1 MQATTTSAFAPSAH
15 MIQRPGL
22 GYRGILSTDDLRKCV
37 PGAFAE
43 NKAPGRSERYAYVPT
58 IDIIDGLR
66 NAGFMPVKAQ
76 QANARDEAKKDFGK
90 HLIRFR
96 REDQLGATEAREII
110 LKNSHDGTSAYEM
123 DAGIFRLVCSNGLVV
138 GNSDTQFKVRHS
150 GQAVS
155 DVIDVAS
162 RIIDNF
168 DAVQSDIELMKST
181 QLDKTLQLT
190 LAKAAI
196 AARFG
201 IEDEAPVNEEQIL
214 RVRRAGDIGDDAWR
228 VMNRAQE
235 AVIKGGLFGVTTNAV
250 GRTVHRRTREV
261 KGIDQNQSL
270 NRAMWVIGVQ
280 MAKLQKGLI
289 TAEEL
294 MA

>member
-1 MQATTTSAFAPSAH
+1 MLATTTSAFSPSAH
-15 MIQRPGL
+15 NIQRSGIA
-22 GYRGILSTDDLRKCV
+22 YRGILSEDDLRKCV

-58 IDIIDGLR
+58 IDIIHGLR
-66 NAGFMPVKAQ
+66 DAGFMPVKAQ
-76 QANARDEAKKDFGK
+76 QAGARDEAKKDFGK

-150 GQAVS
+150 GQAVG

-168 DAVQSDIELMKST
+168 DAVQSDIEIMKSA

-190 LAKAAI
+190 FAKAAI

-201 IEDEAPVNEEQIL
+201 IEDEAPVNEEQVL
-214 RVRRAGDIGDDAWR
+214 RVRRQADVGNDAWR
-228 VMNRAQE
+228 VMNRIQE
-235 AVIKGGLFGVTTNAV
+235 AVIKGGLYGVTTNAV

-261 KGIDQNQSL
+261 KGIDQNTAL
-270 NRAMWVIGVQ
+270 NRALWVLGVEV
-280 MAKLQKGLI
+280 AKL
-289 TAEEL
+289 A
-294 MA
+294 A

>member
-1 MQATTTSAFAPSAH
+1 
-15 MIQRPGL
+15 
-22 GYRGILSTDDLRKCV
+22 
-37 PGAFAE
+37 
-43 NKAPGRSERYAYVPT
+43 
-58 IDIIDGLR
+58 
-66 NAGFMPVKAQ
+66 
-76 QANARDEAKKDFGK
+76 
-90 HLIRFR
+90 
-96 REDQLGATEAREII
+96 
-110 LKNSHDGTSAYEM
+110 M